1 MHELSIAMEIL
12 DIVEKEAADHG
23 AKTIKSVYLKIGDLS
38 GVQIDSLSFCFESI
52 RGEKDITKDAQLNI
66 DRIPVRI
73 LCRPCESEF
82 AGDGFLVRC
91 PSCEGLDTEL
101 LQGDELSIAE
111 IEVD

>member
-12 DIVEKEAADHG
+12 DVVEKEAMDHG
-23 AKTIKSVYLKIGDLS
+23 AKRVKSIHLRIGDLS
-38 GVQIDSLSFCFESI
+38 GIQIESLSFCFEAI
-52 RGEKDITKDAQLNI
+52 RDEKDLTKDAQLNI

-82 AGDGFLVRC
+82 PGDGFLVRC

-101 LQGDELSIAE
+101 LQGDELAIAE
-111 IEVD
+111 IEID

>member
-12 DIVEKEAADHG
+12 DIVEKEAMDHG
-23 AKTIKSVYLKIGDLS
+23 ADRVNSVHLRIGDLA
-38 GVQIDSLSFCFESI
+38 GVEIDSLTFCFETI
-52 RGEKDITKDAQLNI
+52 RGEKDLTRDARLII

-73 LCRPCESEF
+73 QCRPCDSEF
-82 AGDGFLVRC
+82 AGDGFMVRC

-101 LQGDELSIAE
+101 LQGDELAVAE

>member
-1 MHELSIAMEIL
+1 MHELSIAMEIM
-12 DIVEKEAADHG
+12 DVVEKEAVGHG
-23 AKTIKSVYLKIGDLS
+23 ARRVKAIHLRIGNLS
-38 GVQIDSLSFCFESI
+38 GVLIESLSFCFETI
-52 RGEKDITKDAQLNI
+52 RGEKDLTKDAQLII